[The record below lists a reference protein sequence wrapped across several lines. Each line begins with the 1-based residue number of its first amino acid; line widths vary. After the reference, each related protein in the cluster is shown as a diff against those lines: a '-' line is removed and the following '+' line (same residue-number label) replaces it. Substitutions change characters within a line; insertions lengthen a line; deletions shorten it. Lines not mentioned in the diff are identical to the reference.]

1 MRTGDQVEGRLIPAR
16 SVEHGLSNFRMV
28 SWAMVSWTVTVEVY
42 GWKGF
47 DYELASD
54 EGNMAL
60 AEFATD

>member
-1 MRTGDQVEGRLIPAR
+1 
-16 SVEHGLSNFRMV
+16 MV